1 MGLFGDL
8 FDFNHNKKTD
18 PFERALEFTLFDD
31 MERERKTKKAK
42 VRQEEAIAE
51 LDEEELELMDEDER
65 REALE
70 DAGLAPDDYIF

>member
-42 VRQEEAIAE
+42 AR
-51 LDEEELELMDEDER
+51 L
-65 REALE
+65 
-70 DAGLAPDDYIF
+70 FS